1 MMQNLNMSKEKLK
14 IKIHAKP
21 NSYEQKVEKID
32 EMTYS
37 VSVKEPPV
45 NGMANRAIVKALSEY
60 FHTSGVRIVSGHIS
74 RNKIIE
80 IY

>member
-1 MMQNLNMSKEKLK
+1 MIGVNKPINMK
-14 IKIHAKP
+14 INVKAKP
-21 NSYEQKVEKID
+21 NSHEQKVEKID
-32 EMTYS
+32 EATYS

-60 FHTSGVRIVSGHIS
+60 FHTPGVRIVSGHTS
-74 RNKIIE
+74 RNKIVE

>member
-1 MMQNLNMSKEKLK
+1 MK
-14 IKIHAKP
+14 AKP
-21 NSYEQKVEKID
+21 NSHEQKVEKID

-45 NGMANRAIVKALSEY
+45 NGMANRAIVKVLSEH

-74 RNKIIE
+74 RNKIVE

>member
-1 MMQNLNMSKEKLK
+1 MIGVNKPINMK
-14 IKIHAKP
+14 INVKAKP
-21 NSYEQKVEKID
+21 NSNEQKVEKID
-32 EMTYS
+32 EMTYF

-60 FHTSGVRIVSGHIS
+60 FHTPEVRIVSGNIS
-74 RNKIIE
+74 RNKIVE

>member
-1 MMQNLNMSKEKLK
+1 MK
-14 IKIHAKP
+14 ISVKAKP
-21 NSYEQKVEKID
+21 NSHEQKVEKID
-32 EMTYS
+32 EVTYS

-60 FHTSGVRIVSGHIS
+60 FHTPGVRIVSGHIS
-74 RNKIIE
+74 RNKIVE